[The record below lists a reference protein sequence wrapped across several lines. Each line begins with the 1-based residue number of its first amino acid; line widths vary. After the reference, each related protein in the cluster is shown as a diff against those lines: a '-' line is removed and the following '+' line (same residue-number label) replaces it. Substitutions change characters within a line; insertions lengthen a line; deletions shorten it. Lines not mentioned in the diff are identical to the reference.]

1 MYNKFLHYI
10 RKEQLF
16 NHSHRL
22 LLAVSGGPDSVVLAH
37 LINQTNNA
45 FAIAHCNFHLR
56 GTDSDEDEKFVNQM
70 AQNFGVELFATSF
83 DTIGYAAEN
92 GISIEM
98 AARELRYNWF
108 EQLRNNHG
116 FDYILTGHH
125 LGDVLETFML
135 NLSRGTGI
143 RGLSGISNKAGH
155 IVRPLLFATRAD
167 IEHYINEKKLPYRID
182 ASNDDTSIK
191 RNKVRHQLLPLF
203 EELNPSFRNNLQKT
217 IHYLKQTEIIY
228 AERIKQI
235 RNDIVINKQ
244 GVVRIDI
251 DKLKKQ
257 VAGNTILYEL
267 LLPYGFNSDVAC
279 EIFHALDGR
288 SGAKFYSDC
297 YRAVID
303 RNAIL
308 LTRIPQND
316 NQIFYISDDQS
327 KITEP
332 LQLDFDIEYV
342 NEKTKISGVSK
353 IAMLDYDKLSFP
365 LILRKWRHGEYFK
378 PLGMNG
384 LKKISDFFIDQKISI
399 PEKENTWILYSG
411 NQVVWIIGHRI
422 DDRFKI
428 SPATRKIFKITVE

>member
-1 MYNKFLHYI
+1 
-10 RKEQLF
+10 
-16 NHSHRL
+16 
-22 LLAVSGGPDSVVLAH
+22 
-37 LINQTNNA
+37 
-45 FAIAHCNFHLR
+45 
-56 GTDSDEDEKFVNQM
+56 
-70 AQNFGVELFATSF
+70 
-83 DTIGYAAEN
+83 
-92 GISIEM
+92 
-98 AARELRYNWF
+98 
-108 EQLRNNHG
+108 
-116 FDYILTGHH
+116 
-125 LGDVLETFML
+125 ML

-365 LILRKWRHGEYFK
+365 LILRKWRRGEYFK